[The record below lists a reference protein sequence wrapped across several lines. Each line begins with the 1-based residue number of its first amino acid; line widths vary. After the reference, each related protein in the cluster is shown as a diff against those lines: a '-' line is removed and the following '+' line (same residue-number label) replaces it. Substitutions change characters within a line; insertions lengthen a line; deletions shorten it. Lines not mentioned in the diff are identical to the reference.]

1 MPMKTPAHPGR
12 IIKESLGELN
22 LSVAD
27 AAEGL
32 GVSRVQ
38 LHRVL
43 AGTSGVSPELAIRL
57 EQGIGSS
64 AEMWLR
70 LQAAYDA
77 AQVRGRK
84 PAIHVRRLTAKPEK
98 SPARQPAL

>member
-1 MPMKTPAHPGR
+1 MPMKTPVHPGR
-12 IIKESLGELN
+12 IIKESLSELN

-38 LHRVL
+38 LHRVV

-77 AQVRGRK
+77 AKVRGRK
-84 PAIHVRRLTAKPEK
+84 PAIAIRRLIAKPSK
-98 SPARQPAL
+98 GHARQPAL